1 MAILGISGYI
11 GVGKDT
17 VGNIIK
23 KLDIDSNWQIKKF
36 ANKLKQI
43 ATILT
48 GIPSEMFEDQE
59 FKKTYLGEEWT
70 LKTKT
75 DHTLIKDGKATMA
88 EIITKMTVRDMLQKL
103 GTEAMRNGLHPDTW
117 INALMCDYKKVKDKD
132 EEYSYPNWIITDVR
146 FPNEYEAI
154 KSKGGV
160 IIRVNRN
167 ESEKESIKHVSETAL
182 DDYIYDYVIN
192 NDSDINN
199 LTSSIEVFLKQYHNN
214 ENK

>member
-1 MAILGISGYI
+1 MIIGLSGHI

-23 KLDIDSNWQIKKF
+23 ELDIDSNWQIKKF
-36 ANKLKQI
+36 ASKLKQI

-88 EIITKMTVRDMLQKL
+88 EITTRMTVRDMLQKL

-117 INALMCDYKKVKDKD
+117 INALMCNYKKVKDKD

-146 FPNEYEAI
+146 FPNEYDAI
-154 KSKGGV
+154 KSKGGI
-160 IIRVNRN
+160 IIRINRN
-167 ESEKESIKHVSETAL
+167 ESEKKSTKHVSETAL
-182 DDYIYDYVIN
+182 DGYIYDYVIN
-192 NDSDINN
+192 NDSDINSLTKEIIKMLFKFN
-199 LTSSIEVFLKQYHNN
+199 LK
-214 ENK
+214 

>member
-146 FPNEYEAI
+146 FPNEYDAI

-182 DDYIYDYVIN
+182 DGYIYDYVIN